1 MVSFSDVLSDKKW
14 TLPLAANVDG
24 TLMIAWSFVIL
35 AYFLHPAI
43 EAAYHRWVFLQA

>member
-1 MVSFSDVLSDKKW
+1 MSDALGKKTW
-14 TLPLAANVDG
+14 TLPLAAGVDG

-43 EAAYHRWVFLQA
+43 ESAYHR